1 MFSIRKKINLP
12 VGFVPVVVVPG
23 LVLPVDTEVVPV
35 TKVIVPGLSGLPDTV
50 VGWVVVGSPGTVVVP
65 DTVVDPRVDLL
76 TSETV
81 VVITGKVVVLGTVV
95 VSGEVVSVVDCTEV
109 GVCVTTDV

>member
-35 TKVIVPGLSGLPDTV
+35 TKVIVPGLSGLRDTV
-50 VGWVVVGSPGTVVVP
+50 AGWVVVGSPGTVVVP
-65 DTVVDPRVDLL
+65 DTVVDPWVDLL
-76 TSETV
+76 ISETV

-95 VSGEVVSVVDCTEV
+95 VSEVSSLLVKQSINDYLFLLI
-109 GVCVTTDV
+109 D

>member
-1 MFSIRKKINLP
+1 MDDFKEQNKCFPLEKKSNLP
-12 VGFVPVVVVPG
+12 VDFVLVLVVPG
-23 LVLPVDTEVVPV
+23 LLPPVDTEVVPV
-35 TKVIVPGLSGLPDTV
+35 TKGTVPGLSGLRDTV

-81 VVITGKVVVLGTVV
+81 VVFTCKVVLFGTVV
-95 VSGEVVSVVDCTEV
+95 VTGEVPIVPVANK
-109 GVCVTTDV
+109 

>member
-1 MFSIRKKINLP
+1 L
-12 VGFVPVVVVPG
+12 
-23 LVLPVDTEVVPV
+23 
-35 TKVIVPGLSGLPDTV
+35 DTV

-81 VVITGKVVVLGTVV
+81 VVITGKVVVLGTVIIK
-95 VSGEVVSVVDCTEV
+95 
-109 GVCVTTDV
+109 